1 MASKGIAESHQP
13 GGPGPANA
21 VYDAT
26 GIRFR
31 DLPLTPE
38 RIFERLRD
46 VP

>member
-1 MASKGIAESHQP
+1 MTTRLQERYHSEVAPAL
-13 GGPGPANA
+13 ANA